1 MKRFNDDRLFAD
13 VRTMSDNHR
22 VRMRLYFGD
31 ADRLSSPDR
40 YLPWAS
46 GFPSG
51 VVMEVRVVLV
61 FRSAFRIGID

>member
-1 MKRFNDDRLFAD
+1 
-13 VRTMSDNHR
+13 
-22 VRMRLYFGD
+22 MRLYFGD

-51 VVMEVRVVLV
+51 VVKEVRVVLV
-61 FRSAFRIGID
+61 FVRLFASELID